1 VALLR
6 DVIDGGARAWEVER
20 RHELARLRFRDGRA
34 VPRHIAIIMDGN
46 GRWATQRGLPRS
58 LGHRAGVEA
67 LRRVVRLC
75 DRYHVPMLTV
85 YAFST
90 ENWGRPQEEVNAL
103 LNLFWETIRS
113 DLEQLHQNGVRLRH
127 IGRLAGLSPDVQA
140 AIAHMMQLTRDNTAL
155 DLNVCFN
162 YGGRAEIVD
171 AVREIVAAGLPA
183 DQITEETISR
193 HLYTRDLPDPDLVI
207 RTGGE
212 MRLSNY
218 LVWQA
223 AYAEYH
229 STPTLWP
236 DFDHDDFVAALD
248 AYAARKRRFGKTDDQ
263 LATDSEGA
271 AAEQAGEESVPS
283 GDPDLTAMPD
293 MDADN
298 GGGSAAHPEPAIK
311 GAL

>member
-1 VALLR
+1 MVQG
-6 DVIDGGARAWEVER
+6 VIDGGARAWEAER
-20 RHELARLRFRDGRA
+20 RHELSRLRFRDGRA
-34 VPRHIAIIMDGN
+34 IPRHIAIIMDGN
-46 GRWATQRGLPRS
+46 GRWATQRRLPRS
-58 LGHRAGVEA
+58 LGHHAGVEA

-90 ENWGRPQEEVNAL
+90 ENWGRPQDEINAL
-103 LNLFWETIRS
+103 MNLFWETIRS

-127 IGRLAGLSPDVQA
+127 IGRLDGLSTDVQQ
-140 AIAHMMQLTRDNTAL
+140 AIAHMMELTRDNTAL
-155 DLNVCFN
+155 ELNVCFN

-171 AVREIVAAGLPA
+171 AVREIVAAGVPA
-183 DQITEETISR
+183 EQIGEETISQ
-193 HLYTRDLPDPDLVI
+193 HLYTRELPDPDLII

-223 AYAEYH
+223 AYAEYY

-248 AYAARKRRFGKTDDQ
+248 AYAARKRRFGKTDEQ
-263 LATDSEGA
+263 LAAEAQQGQPD
-271 AAEQAGEESVPS
+271 AEQTQG
-283 GDPDLTAMPD
+283 TA
-293 MDADN
+293 
-298 GGGSAAHPEPAIK
+298 PEPAIK
-311 GAL
+311 GAS

>member
-1 VALLR
+1 MARGRIRNLLAMVQG
-6 DVIDGGARAWEVER
+6 VIDGGARAWEAER
-20 RHELARLRFRDGRA
+20 RHELSRLHFRDGRA
-34 VPRHIAIIMDGN
+34 IPRHIAIIMDGN
-46 GRWATQRGLPRS
+46 GRWATQRRLPRS

-90 ENWGRPQEEVNAL
+90 ENWGRPQDEINAL
-103 LNLFWETIRS
+103 MNLFWETIRS

-127 IGRLAGLSPDVQA
+127 IGRLDGLSTDVQG
-140 AIAHMMQLTRDNTAL
+140 AIGHMMELTRDNTAL
-155 DLNVCFN
+155 ALNVCFN

-171 AVREIVAAGLPA
+171 AVREIIAAGVPA
-183 DQITEETISR
+183 EQISEETISQ
-193 HLYTRDLPDPDLVI
+193 HLYTRELPDPDLII

-223 AYAEYH
+223 AYAEYY

-248 AYAARKRRFGKTDDQ
+248 AYAARKRRFGKTDEQ
-263 LATDSEGA
+263 L
-271 AAEQAGEESVPS
+271 AAEQQQSQPGAR
-283 GDPDLTAMPD
+283 
-293 MDADN
+293 ADHTQ
-298 GGGSAAHPEPAIK
+298 GSAPEPAIK
-311 GAL
+311 GAS